1 MTDKQKAYVEDMPPP
16 QTWRAIEIVKS
27 LPQRLMLL
35 LWKLVSWKGAFL
47 AGYFFLTMTNRIPS
61 EMVVWGY
68 LVLFVLI
75 VFDKK
80 GLDVIKDL
88 RR

>member
-1 MTDKQKAYVEDMPPP
+1 MTARQNAYVEDMPPP
-16 QTWRAIEIVKS
+16 QTWRAGRIAKN

-47 AGYFFLTMTNRIPS
+47 AGYFFLTMTGRIPA
-61 EMVVWGY
+61 EVVVWGY
-68 LVLFVLI
+68 LVLFVLV

-80 GLDVIKDL
+80 GLDVLKDL